1 MSDPVPAASP
11 APRLAPLK
19 RLRHWLSGGTWR
31 VVFFTAGCLFTL
43 GIALL
48 AEENWRAEAAWNRCR
63 QTLADRSE
71 KLALAD
77 FVPPPVPPEQ
87 NFAAT
92 PLLAALFTKPTAPAF
107 PITLAPDASATN
119 PPGAT
124 LGSWRAIRR
133 TDLAAWAAAYR
144 RHIASASNASPGTVV
159 LTALDRFAHQFAELR
174 VASQRP
180 QAQFPWTWDDPG
192 QLAPHFSAV
201 KTITQALA
209 LHAVA
214 ALAEGRPDDA
224 RADFTLSLKLDQAL
238 RNEPI
243 MLAYLV
249 RISVLQLTLLPVWE
263 GLAEHRWSDPQLQEI
278 QRQLG
283 QLNLATDF
291 AQTLRGERG
300 LANFLTER
308 ALASPRSQPGN
319 SEAVNVRAA
328 ARDFGFGPRAL
339 LRQNQIH
346 INELLQL
353 AIDAF
358 QRATSD
364 PANHQLPD
372 LRAFQSRANSLRT
385 QNPYRVLAGTL
396 VPVIQSAIEKQL
408 QAAVSLDLAVTAC
421 ALERHRLAHGT
432 YPARLELLVPAF
444 LPRLPVD
451 MADGQPIRYRC
462 EADGQFVLYSVGLN
476 GTDDG
481 GRVELSPETRNPDP
495 RQGDWVWCYP
505 SPEHPSQP

>member
-1 MSDPVPAASP
+1 MSDPVRAPSP
-11 APRLAPLK
+11 IQ
-19 RLRHWLSGGTWR
+19 RLRRWLRGSTWR
-31 VVFFTAGCLFTL
+31 VVFFSAACLFTL
-43 GIALL
+43 GVVFV

-63 QTLADRSE
+63 QALVGQGE
-71 KLALAD
+71 KLSLAD
-77 FVPPPVPPEQ
+77 FAPAPVPAAQ

-107 PITLAPDASATN
+107 PITLAPDAGATN
-119 PPGAT
+119 PPGAV
-124 LGSWRAIRR
+124 LGSWRAARR
-133 TDLAAWAAAYR
+133 TDLTAWADAYR
-144 RHIASASNASPGTVV
+144 SHVPSASNASPSAVV
-159 LTALDRFAHQFAELR
+159 LTALGRFEPQFAELR
-174 VASQRP
+174 AASQRP
-180 QAQFPWTWDDPG
+180 QAQFPWTWDDPD

-201 KTITQALA
+201 KTITQTLA

-214 ALAEGRPDDA
+214 ALAEGRSADA
-224 RADFTLSLKLDQAL
+224 LADFTLSLKLDQAL

-263 GLAEHRWSDPQLQEI
+263 GLADHRWSDAQLQEI
-278 QRQLG
+278 QRSLG
-283 QLNLATDF
+283 QLNLPADF

-308 ALASPRSQPGN
+308 AIASPRSQPGDGG
-319 SEAVNVRAA
+319 AVNVRAT

-358 QRATSD
+358 QRVAGD
-364 PANHQLPD
+364 PANRPLPD
-372 LRAFQSRANSLRT
+372 LRAFQNRATSLRT
-385 QNPYRVLAGTL
+385 QSPYRVLAGTL
-396 VPVIQSAIEKQL
+396 VPVILSAIEKEL
-408 QAAVSLDLAVTAC
+408 QAEVALDLAVTAC

-451 MADGQPIRYRC
+451 MADGQPLRYRC
-462 EADGQFVLYSVGLN
+462 AADGQFVLYSVGLN

-495 RQGDWVWCYP
+495 RRGDWVWRYP
-505 SPEHPSQP
+505 SPERPGRSGG